1 MNHSQNI
8 RAIFRKEQWD
18 QFDFSAA
25 PGLVLSKSGSTAV
38 LDNGDPAKAARWQIT
53 QDGFLER
60 SKSRDKYPR
69 EKLEQIKARQTDF
82 FREQGFLRGAVLD
95 IGGGWGLY
103 REWWE
108 GNDDDV
114 YLVHDPGVDRFING
128 AHAAHYEC
136 YQRAF
141 SLPMTFV
148 EGLGEV
154 LPYEDNVFDT
164 GLIASALDHCADPR
178 RVLAEAYRCLKPGG
192 RMIVLQT
199 CEAPR
204 TRRFREL
211 AGRVVAHLFRP
222 RQLLSRLYK
231 KTFGPPA
238 HMHAFVA
245 QQLTAI
251 LEEAGFSNV
260 RTYAV
265 QSDIQMFEA
274 QKAQT

>member
-1 MNHSQNI
+1 MNHSQDI

-25 PGLVLSKSGSTAV
+25 PGLILSKCRSTAA
-38 LDNGDPAKAARWQIT
+38 LDNVDPAKAARWRMT

-60 SKSRDKYPR
+60 ARSRDKYPR
-69 EKLEQIKARQTDF
+69 EKLERIKARYSAL
-82 FREQGFLRGAVLD
+82 FRERGPLRGSVLD

-108 GNDDDV
+108 GHNDDV
-114 YLVHDPGVDRFING
+114 YLVHDPGAERFMNG
-128 AHAAHYEC
+128 AHAAHNEC

-141 SLPMTFV
+141 GLPMTFV
-148 EGLGEV
+148 EGCGET
-154 LPYEDNVFDT
+154 LPYKDNVFDT

-178 RVLAEAYRCLKPGG
+178 RVLAQAYRCLKPGG
-192 RMIVLQT
+192 RMVVLQT
-199 CEAPR
+199 CKAPH
-204 TRRFREL
+204 TRRFREH
-211 AGRVVAHLFRP
+211 AARVVAHLYRP
-222 RQLLSRLYK
+222 RQLLSRLYT

-245 QQLTAI
+245 RQLTAI

-260 RTYAV
+260 QTYAV
-265 QSDIQMFEA
+265 QSDIQMFETHKVQA
-274 QKAQT
+274 